1 MGQEN
6 RSDAKTKESL
16 SAAHA
21 ARGTM
26 STQSAARSIEGNTRI
41 RRDGR
46 ERHDIHHSIK
56 TREIPLRQI

>member
-1 MGQEN
+1 
-6 RSDAKTKESL
+6 
-16 SAAHA
+16 
-21 ARGTM
+21 M

-56 TREIPLRQI
+56 ARKISLRQI

>member
-1 MGQEN
+1 
-6 RSDAKTKESL
+6 
-16 SAAHA
+16 
-21 ARGTM
+21 M

-56 TREIPLRQI
+56 AREISLCQI